1 MFLIG
6 IALTRTGKRQDK
18 VDKGGTKA
26 RLFFFCFRTR
36 WADVRKYNAVAK
48 TTSNRWLPIGIRHI
62 KYMWIMLKLL
72 KSLFPIS
79 GQHSDIQKSDTKM
92 LWILLNFYRTILMD
106 EVPSTTVLVTGS
118 IYALWSFRW
127 KLAFASKTTTFGFV
141 CRRFFESKTKT
152 STFLLFS
159 LLSCRCIAS
168 GNPAIL
174 HYAV

>member
-48 TTSNRWLPIGIRHI
+48 TTSNRNKTHKIYVNHVETTGVSLSNRGATFWHTKVRYKDALDIV
-62 KYMWIMLKLL
+62 KLL
-72 KSLFPIS
+72 PYHPHGWSTIYNGVGYGINLRSMILSMKACIRVQDHYVWFCVSQILRIENKNVNIS
-79 GQHSDIQKSDTKM
+79 T
-92 LWILLNFYRTILMD
+92 
-106 EVPSTTVLVTGS
+106 
-118 IYALWSFRW
+118 
-127 KLAFASKTTTFGFV
+127 
-141 CRRFFESKTKT
+141 
-152 STFLLFS
+152 FS

-168 GNPAIL
+168 GNPAIFP
-174 HYAV
+174 YAV